1 MNGVSLLL
9 EPAAMAGLVLSMIRV
24 GAFAVSSPILRAFPT
39 TGRVAFSLAVGLALA
54 EPALAAPSLS
64 ELVAAVAVN
73 VTIGLVL
80 GFLTGLVFYLFQVA
94 GALVDIT
101 SGLNAGQVF
110 EPITGTSNTVLSRG
124 FMATAI
130 VLWLVLGGDR
140 LAVEGLAATVAAIP
154 LDGSISLAPGL
165 ADVAVR
171 ISATMLRAAVELAM
185 PALAALFLTEV
196 GLGIAT
202 RFAPQANVF
211 SLGLPGK
218 LLAAMLS
225 VGLVFAA
232 FPSAVDGALDSTRD
246 TIVTV
251 IRGLGA

>member
-1 MNGVSLLL
+1 MTILL
-9 EPAAMAGLVLSMIRV
+9 EPAAMAGLILAMIRV
-24 GAFAVSSPILRAFPT
+24 GAFAVASPILRGFPV
-39 TGRVAFSLAVGLALA
+39 TGRLAFSLAVGLALA
-54 EPALAAPSLS
+54 EPALAAPTMA
-64 ELVAAVAVN
+64 ELVAAAAINLTVG
-73 VTIGLVL
+73 IVL
-80 GFLTGLVFYLFQVA
+80 GFLTGLVFYLFEVA

-110 EPITGTSNTVLSRG
+110 EPLTGTSNTVLSRG
-124 FMATAI
+124 FMFTAL
-130 VLWLVLGGDR
+130 VLWLVMGGDR

-154 LDGSISLAPGL
+154 LDGTISLAPGL

-171 ISATMLRAAVELAM
+171 ISGTMLRAAVELAM
-185 PALAALFLTEV
+185 PALAALFVTEV

-232 FPSAVDGALDSTRD
+232 FPSAIDGSLDATRD